1 MYEIAILVAGVLAFG
16 LIAYRTTRMAI
27 RARRRMAKKRLHNHL
42 DWSMNGMRRPPR
54 V

>member
-1 MYEIAILVAGVLAFG
+1 MYEVAIYGAGILAFG
-16 LIAYRTTRMAI
+16 LIAYRTTLMAI
-27 RARRRMAKKRLHNHL
+27 RTKRQMAKKRLHNHL